1 MTIARFHRDEG
12 NHDYWRALAASL
24 VAERGIDDALET
36 SRRRGWNGVWGV
48 LVAYRSA
55 AVSGAAPGAA
65 DQARHTEAAKYDR
78 IRSSN

>member
-1 MTIARFHRDEG
+1 MTIERFHRDEG

-24 VAERGIDDALET
+24 VAARGIDDALET

-48 LVAYRSA
+48 LVGQRSA
-55 AVSGAAPGAA
+55 AVGGAVPGDAG
-65 DQARHTEAAKYDR
+65 QARRTEADINDP

>member
-1 MTIARFHRDEG
+1 MTDERFHRDEG
-12 NHDYWRALAASL
+12 NHFYWRALAASL

-48 LVAYRSA
+48 LVAQRSA
-55 AVSGAAPGAA
+55 AVGGAARSPAG
-65 DQARHTEAAKYDR
+65 QARRTEAATHDP

>member
-48 LVAYRSA
+48 LVAQRSA
-55 AVSGAAPGAA
+55 AVGGATLDAA
-65 DQARHTEAAKYDR
+65 GQARRTEPDTNDR

>member
-1 MTIARFHRDEG
+1 MTIERFHRDEG

-48 LVAYRSA
+48 LVAQRSVA
-55 AVSGAAPGAA
+55 ARTPAG
-65 DQARHTEAAKYDR
+65 QARRTEAAINDP
-78 IRSSN
+78 IRASN